1 MKKPVKLSNGV
12 YVINCMPH
20 KIVFEDGTEVEP
32 SGYLLLADFEEEVI
46 QEKEHVKICK
56 MKPVPTV
63 GGKIELK
70 KLKQQYP
77 EAIILG
83 SAISA
88 MAYRPDVKMP
98 MSARQRGG
106 RDKVFRIDKFTVYD
120 F

>member
-32 SGYLLLADFEEEVI
+32 SGYLLQADFDEQVI
-46 QEKEHVKICK
+46 QDKKHVKICK

-63 GGKIELK
+63 GGKIELEKMK
-70 KLKQQYP
+70 KKYS

-98 MSARQRGG
+98 IAARQRGYK
-106 RDKVFRIDKFTVYD
+106 DKVFRIDKFTVYD